1 MKLSGKAGFTIVE
14 TMLFLG
20 ITAFLIV
27 GFLAG
32 TGSTI
37 NNQRYRDSVESL
49 AAIIQQQ
56 YSEVSNVSN
65 TRNAATSP
73 DMTCNGLADIY
84 IGGSSPKKIG
94 QSECVFLGKY
104 ITYSAN
110 TDKLVIRTVVGSPI
124 AATDPLSENSDIAA
138 LTDYNIKP
146 IAATASDNYNLEW
159 SPTLVNISNTPIS
172 FSILILRSPLSGSP
186 RTFINS
192 TAIISDG
199 SLRTS
204 LVQAVPLSTSL
215 KMCVKR
221 DGVSTM
227 KKSAVMIIANA
238 TASSGVQ
245 TQGGETSLCN

>member
-49 AAIIQQQ
+49 AAVIQQQ

-65 TRNAATSP
+65 TRDIASS
-73 DMTCNGLADIY
+73 MTCTGLADIY
-84 IGGSSPKKIG
+84 LGGSSPKKIG
-94 QSECVFLGKY
+94 QSDCVFLGKY
-104 ITYSAN
+104 ITYTAN
-110 TDKLVIRTVVGSPI
+110 TDKLLIRTVVGSPI

-138 LTDYNIKP
+138 LSDYNIKP
-146 IAATASDNYNLEW
+146 MAATTSNEYNLEW
-159 SPTLVNISNTPIS
+159 SPTLVNVSNTPIS

-199 SLRTS
+199 NLKTS
-204 LVQAVPLSTSL
+204 LVQAGPLSTSL

-221 DGVSTM
+221 DGISAM
-227 KKSAVMIIANA
+227 KKSAVMVIANA